1 MIKFNLPHD
10 LNKVKVKSYTV
21 LYANEGY
28 VHVTTRQAH
37 ASVKCGWSLC
47 KTTPANTHTNGDL
60 KPLLTEPDHSGAV
73 SQTQRRE
80 RRKKDFPEWLV
91 MVMK

>member
-1 MIKFNLPHD
+1 MIKFNLLHD